1 MKTRVA
7 DSKGAVKRFSKKY
20 FDSVFPAAGNIQTVC
35 LMMKYCQQLLSL
47 KEHFEISLEIQTYSK

>member
-35 LMMKYCQQLLSL
+35 LMMKYC
-47 KEHFEISLEIQTYSK
+47 